1 MDETTPRSLDGF
13 RDRSAIAIIEAAPS
27 SFDESCDRWSSAIT
41 SSAIDEDPTPQNSI
55 AGFDETGR
63 MGTTRDQGCAGTRG

>member
-13 RDRSAIAIIEAAPS
+13 LERSTIAIGEAPPS

-41 SSAIDEDPTPQNSI
+41 SSTIDEAPTSPNEI
-55 AGFDETGR
+55 AGFDETAPTQ
-63 MGTTRDQGCAGTRG
+63 TTWDQGCAGTRG